1 VGFKLTTLVVIGT
14 DCIGSCKSNY
24 HTITNMTITALQFP
38 DSVTPQV
45 YRKLLPVISQVPR
58 FIGPLVLQYHMI
70 PDPTKL
76 QVHGP
81 LILQYHRFINFWSY
95 NTTGYYVIGNTI
107 LQHHMIP
114 DHTISQVLR
123 NQNFTSYLKYSLK
136 KKLLDIKSNCLKWT
150 LNCKKT
156 QHKLTLFVNVILNA
170 MKTLTNVTKN

>member
-38 DSVTPQV
+38 DPVIPQV
-45 YRKLLPVISQVPR
+45 YRQLLPVISQVLR

-81 LILQYHRFINFWSY
+81 LILQYHRFINLWSY
-95 NTTGYYVIGNTI
+95 NTTGYYVISNTI

-114 DHTISQVLR
+114 DRTISQVHKLLIIQYHRLLR
-123 NQNFTSYLKYSLK
+123 HRQHDPATSHDTWSYNITGSKEPKLHKLFEIFFK
-136 KKLLDIKSNCLKWT
+136 KKYFWI
-150 LNCKKT
+150 
-156 QHKLTLFVNVILNA
+156 
-170 MKTLTNVTKN
+170 